1 MNISLKNAIK
11 SWLWNPLFSHFFLFH
26 WDRQM
31 AVLFT
36 ETELL
41 SDVWLYCCLRAVL
54 PHSLETCVLDLLL
67 ASSTH
72 HWAECLNPVYQIL
85 HHKCC
90 LFLEKKQSVVVTLI
104 IFWDRRR
111 MRDFD
116 SCYDLASTSRPE
128 KWSQHR
134 SAKNILWRKWMKE
147 FIIWSSA
154 EEFLSLKKKWIV
166 SNVLL

>member
-41 SDVWLYCCLRAVL
+41 SDVLLYCCLRAVL
-54 PHSLETCVLDLLL
+54 PDSLETCVLDLLL
-67 ASSTH
+67 ASSAH

-104 IFWDRRR
+104 IFWDRR
-111 MRDFD
+111 
-116 SCYDLASTSRPE
+116 
-128 KWSQHR
+128 
-134 SAKNILWRKWMKE
+134 SAGFWFMLWPSINLQTWKMKPTQKCQKHTVEEMNEGIHYLILCWRV
-147 FIIWSSA
+147 F
-154 EEFLSLKKKWIV
+154 SLLKR
-166 SNVLL
+166 NE